1 MSAHKMRDV
10 LILQRMM
17 QRYGKYTRKS
27 ILPLRGYGKYTRI
40 YGDFLIKK
48 RRYKKIILVPPVDNQ
63 QLMLIFLSNTPPR

>member
-1 MSAHKMRDV
+1 MSAHIMRLV

-27 ILPLRGYGKYTRI
+27 IVPLRGYGKYTRI

-63 QLMLIFLSNTPPR
+63 QLMLIFLFNIPPR